1 VFSILTVNAGRFTE
15 RPVGSGR
22 PLNGAVGY
30 CSNVVVVVG
39 AWSASSWSYESEG
52 RPVPRSREHND
63 DDDHGSVFRI
73 LQTYLTMLTVLCQSF
88 VEK

>member
-1 VFSILTVNAGRFTE
+1 LGSASGVFSILTVNAGRFTE

-39 AWSASSWSYESEG
+39 AVVG
-52 RPVPRSREHND
+52 V
-63 DDDHGSVFRI
+63 VV
-73 LQTYLTMLTVLCQSF
+73 VL
-88 VEK
+88 